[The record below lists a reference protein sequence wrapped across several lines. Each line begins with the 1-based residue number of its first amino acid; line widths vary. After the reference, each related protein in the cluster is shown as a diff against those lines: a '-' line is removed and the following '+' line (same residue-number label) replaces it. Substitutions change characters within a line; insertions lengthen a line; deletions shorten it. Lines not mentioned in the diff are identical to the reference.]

1 MLCHH
6 STHLLSCN
14 HCRHPVQTILLTS
27 LGLFSVY
34 FLLEEVFFE
43 EHLWSVEA
51 KCLFLSES
59 QYVTLKQSIVY
70 DEHSI

>member
-1 MLCHH
+1 MQSIVAIPYIQYYSH
-6 STHLLSCN
+6 
-14 HCRHPVQTILLTS
+14 R

-43 EHLWSVEA
+43 EQLWSVEV